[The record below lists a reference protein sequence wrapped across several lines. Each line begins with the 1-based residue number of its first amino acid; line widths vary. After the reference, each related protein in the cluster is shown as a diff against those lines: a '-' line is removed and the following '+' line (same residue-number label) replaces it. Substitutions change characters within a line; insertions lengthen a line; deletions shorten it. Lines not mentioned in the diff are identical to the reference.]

1 MEPPPDASAQSPGQ
15 SSAQSW
21 QTSLP
26 DPLPESLLRDLEDLA
41 VSAARAA
48 GRFIVQER
56 PPRLGVLDTKSSVN
70 DIVTVMDQQSEVLL
84 RAHLL
89 RARPDDAILGE
100 EDGASAGSSGI
111 TWVIDP
117 IDGTVNYL
125 YEIPAF
131 CVSVAAV
138 IGDAATA
145 GRWRPVAG
153 AVFNPS
159 TGEIFHARL
168 GGGAYVR
175 HADAGQPAAGQAAAG
190 QAAEDRTITVNP
202 VEVLLQSLVAT
213 GFGYLPQVRARQGA
227 VVAALL
233 PEIRDIRRAGSAA
246 LDLCAVACGT
256 VDAYYESGLNAWD
269 LAAGWVI
276 ATEAGALV
284 TGLLDVDPGQGAVV
298 AAGPGIHASLLSRL
312 EALAPLR

>member
-1 MEPPPDASAQSPGQ
+1 MGAAAALPPRSDLPAQP
-15 SSAQSW
+15 A
-21 QTSLP
+21 LP
-26 DPLPESLLRDLEDLA
+26 DHDAPGRALPDELLRELEALA
-41 VSAARAA
+41 VSAAREA

-56 PPRLGVLDTKSSVN
+56 PRGMGVLDTKSSVN
-70 DIVTVMDQQSEVLL
+70 DIVTVMDGRSEELL

-89 RARPDDAILGE
+89 GARPDDAVLGE
-100 EDGASAGSSGI
+100 EDGASSGTSGI

-125 YEIPAF
+125 YEIPAY

-138 IGDAATA
+138 VGDAATA
-145 GRWRPVAG
+145 GAWRPVAG
-153 AVFNPS
+153 AICNPL
-159 TGEIFHARL
+159 TGEVFHARA
-168 GGGAYVR
+168 GGGARVL
-175 HADAGQPAAGQAAAG
+175 AGDDDTEIRAN
-190 QAAEDRTITVNP
+190 T

-213 GFGYLPQVRARQGA
+213 GFGYRPEVRARQGL
-227 VVAALL
+227 VVTALL

-246 LDLCAVACGT
+246 LDLCAVASGR
-256 VDAYYESGLNAWD
+256 VDAYYEAGLNPWD

-284 TGLLDVDPGQGAVV
+284 TGLRGVAPGEAAVV
-298 AAGPGIHASLLSRL
+298 AAGPGIHGALLARL

>member
-1 MEPPPDASAQSPGQ
+1 MCAKLSFSGRGL
-15 SSAQSW
+15 S
-21 QTSLP
+21 
-26 DPLPESLLRDLEDLA
+26 DPLPQLFLRELEDLA

-48 GRFIVQER
+48 GEFIVQER
-56 PPRLGVLDTKSSVN
+56 PRALGVLDTKSSVN
-70 DIVTVMDQQSEVLL
+70 DIVTVMDQQSEALL

-89 RARPDDAILGE
+89 VARPDDAILGE
-100 EDGASAGSSGI
+100 EDGTSAGTSDI

-125 YEIPAF
+125 YEIPAY

-138 IGDAATA
+138 IGDP
-145 GRWRPVAG
+145 GRPGQWRPVAG
-153 AVFNPS
+153 AICNPL
-159 TGEIFHARL
+159 TMEIFHARL
-168 GGGAYVR
+168 LGGAYVR
-175 HADAGQPAAGQAAAG
+175 QGDHDTAI
-190 QAAEDRTITVNP
+190 RVNP
-202 VEVLLQSLVAT
+202 VDELLTSLVAT
-213 GFGYLPQVRARQGA
+213 GFGYVPEVRARQGE
-227 VVAALL
+227 VLAAIL

-256 VDAYYESGLNAWD
+256 VDAYYESGLNPWD
-269 LAAGWVI
+269 LAAGWII

-284 TGLLDVDPGQGAVV
+284 TGLGEMAPGEAAVV